1 MEVHH
6 FWRET
11 TSPRL
16 KSSSKAFVCASEL
29 KSDGLPDSKKKFW
42 GPSEKVFCYVKGC
55 PKGVNWHLL
64 HRQKKSLKGNTEK
77 KVIILMFWR
86 DKPPLIF
93 EIKGS
98 LPWNVV
104 FFLTVLGTFWK
115 SFFWPENANIPRSV
129 VGPWLVH
136 GPSMVGA
143 WSVHTVFMT
152 DHCRPWIDHGRT
164 MDQPWTDHRPWN
176 MGFLGQKTNVSRSVV
191 TFQGR
196 LVLWSVHESGDGR
209 SRTLRCWSAH

>member
-1 MEVHH
+1 MDRPWTDHGPAMDRPPTLEYWFFRPFFFFFFLQVEVHH

-115 SFFWPENANIPRSV
+115 SFFWPKMPIFQGR
-129 VGPWLVH
+129 
-136 GPSMVGA
+136 
-143 WSVHTVFMT
+143 WSVHGWSMV
-152 DHCRPWIDHGRT
+152 RP
-164 MDQPWTDHRPWN
+164 
-176 MGFLGQKTNVSRSVV
+176 
-191 TFQGR
+191 
-196 LVLWSVHESGDGR
+196 
-209 SRTLRCWSAH
+209 WSAHGRSIQCLWPIIVDHGSTMDGPLTSHGPTTDLGIWAF